1 MLSSGISPW
10 ILLIALSSTIAS
22 FAQVLLKMSA
32 NEEHKNVIEEYLNWK
47 VIVGYGLMFAGM
59 GLTIVAYAKGVQ
71 YKNGP
76 IMESIA
82 NIWVV
87 ILSWYFFREPVTKKK
102 VIGNILILIGI
113 AVFYLDWAE
122 ISDSL
127 AFLNTDWGTL
137 ISGLMGTAS

>member
-1 MLSSGISPW
+1 MLSSGINPW

-47 VIVGYGLMFAGM
+47 VIVGYGLMFVGM

-87 ILSWYFFREPVTKKK
+87 LLSWYFFREPV
-102 VIGNILILIGI
+102 NNLIRLHFARSQETIDE
-113 AVFYLDWAE
+113 VFRRLE
-122 ISDSL
+122 KL
-127 AFLNTDWGTL
+127 AALLNGQ
-137 ISGLMGTAS
+137 G

>member
-1 MLSSGISPW
+1 MLTGNFNPW

-32 NEEHKNVIEEYLNWK
+32 SESHKNVIEEYLNWK
-47 VIVGYGLMFAGM
+47 VSVGYGLMFVGM
-59 GLTIVAYAKGVQ
+59 FLTIIAYAKGVQ

-87 ILSWYFFREPVTKKK
+87 LLSFWFFREPITKKK
-102 VIGNILILIGI
+102 VLGNLLILAGI
-113 AVFYLDWAE
+113 VVFYFNWAG
-122 ISDSL
+122 ISPGL
-127 AFLNTDWGTL
+127 AFMEQDIGSL
-137 ISGLMGTAS
+137 ISGIF

>member
-1 MLSSGISPW
+1 MLSSGINPW

-32 NEEHKNVIEEYLNWK
+32 NEEHENVIEEYLNWK
-47 VIVGYGLMFAGM
+47 VIVGYGLMFVGM

-87 ILSWYFFREPVTKKK
+87 LLSWYFFREPVTKKK
-102 VIGNILILIGI
+102 VFGNILILIGI
-113 AVFYLDWAE
+113 AVFYLDWAG

-127 AFLNTDWGTL
+127 AFLDTDWGTL
-137 ISGLMGTAS
+137 ISNMF

>member
-1 MLSSGISPW
+1 MLSSGINPW

-71 YKNGP
+71 Y
-76 IMESIA
+76 
-82 NIWVV
+82 
-87 ILSWYFFREPVTKKK
+87 
-102 VIGNILILIGI
+102 
-113 AVFYLDWAE
+113 LDWAG

-127 AFLNTDWGTL
+127 ACLNTDWGTL
-137 ISGLMGTAS
+137 ISNMF

>member
-1 MLSSGISPW
+1 MLSSGINPW

-22 FAQVLLKMSA
+22 FAQVLLKMRA

-47 VIVGYGLMFAGM
+47 VIVGYGLMFLGM

-87 ILSWYFFREPVTKKK
+87 LLSWHFFREPVTKKK
-102 VIGNILILIGI
+102 VIGNILILTGI
-113 AVFYLDWAE
+113 AVFYLDWKG

-127 AFLNTDWGTL
+127 AFMNTDWGTL
-137 ISGLMGTAS
+137 ISNLLGH

>member
-1 MLSSGISPW
+1 MLSSGINPW
-10 ILLIALSSTIAS
+10 ILLIALSATIAS

-47 VIVGYGLMFAGM
+47 VIVGYGLMFVGM

-76 IMESIA
+76 IMASIA

-87 ILSWYFFREPVTKKK
+87 LLSWYFFREPVTKKK

-113 AVFYLDWAE
+113 AVFYLDWSG

-137 ISGLMGTAS
+137 ISNLF

>member
-1 MLSSGISPW
+1 MLSSGINPW
-10 ILLIALSSTIAS
+10 ILLIALSATIAS

-47 VIVGYGLMFAGM
+47 VIVGYGLMFLGM

-87 ILSWYFFREPVTKKK
+87 LLSWHFFREPVTKKK
-102 VIGNILILIGI
+102 VIGNILILTGI
-113 AVFYLDWAE
+113 AVFYLDWKG

-127 AFLNTDWGTL
+127 AFMNTDWGTL
-137 ISGLMGTAS
+137 ISNLLGH

>member
-1 MLSSGISPW
+1 MLSSGINPW
-10 ILLIALSSTIAS
+10 ILLIALSATIAS

-47 VIVGYGLMFAGM
+47 VIVGYGLMFVGM

-87 ILSWYFFREPVTKKK
+87 LLSWYFFREPVTKKK

-113 AVFYLDWAE
+113 AVFYLDWSG

-137 ISGLMGTAS
+137 ISNLF